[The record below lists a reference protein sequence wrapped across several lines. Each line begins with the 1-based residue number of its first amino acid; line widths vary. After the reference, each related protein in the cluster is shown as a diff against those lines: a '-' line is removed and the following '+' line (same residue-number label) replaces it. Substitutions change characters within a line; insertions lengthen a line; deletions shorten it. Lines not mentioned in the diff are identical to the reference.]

1 MKTTT
6 AIKNLEE
13 VARADKAVRGKNWKL
28 TAEWRLIMEALQ
40 GREYN
45 GYFYHKKDG
54 IIRPCY
60 YSGSGRFTS
69 KQDHTAGVR
78 YLLERAN
85 IRFTL
90 TNDAPRGSETGNLIK
105 LTHIEFGTL

>member
-13 VARADKAVRGKNWKL
+13 VARADKAVRGKNWKF
-28 TAEWRLIMEALQ
+28 TAEWRLIMQALSDRNWRKGQ
-40 GREYN
+40 
-45 GYFYHKKDG
+45 
-54 IIRPCY
+54 IRPCY
-60 YSGSGRFTS
+60 YSWNGRFTS

-78 YLLERAN
+78 YLLNRAK
-85 IRFTL
+85 IRFTE

-105 LTHIEFGTL
+105 LTHIEF

>member
-13 VARADKAVRGKNWKL
+13 VARADRAVRGKNWKL
-28 TAEWRLIMEALQ
+28 TAEWRLIMQALKPDAFLLAYK
-40 GREYN
+40 RAN
-45 GYFYHKKDG
+45 

-60 YSGSGRFTS
+60 YTGSGRFTS

-78 YLLERAN
+78 YLLERAK
-85 IRFTL
+85 IRFTE
-90 TNDAPRGSETGNLIK
+90 TNDAPRGSETGNLIT
-105 LTHIEFGTL
+105 LTHIEY

>member
-28 TAEWRLIMEALQ
+28 TAEWRLVMEALNPLSWRKEQ
-40 GREYN
+40 
-45 GYFYHKKDG
+45 
-54 IIRPCY
+54 IRPCY
-60 YSGSGRFTS
+60 YSGSGRFTT

-78 YLLERAN
+78 YLLNRAK
-85 IRFTL
+85 IRFTE

-105 LTHIEFGTL
+105 LTHIEFGKL

>member
-28 TAEWRLIMEALQ
+28 TAEWRLIMEALNPS
-40 GREYN
+40 E
-45 GYFYHKKDG
+45 FALKWHKG
-54 IIRPCY
+54 QIRPCY

-78 YLLERAN
+78 YLLERAK

>member
-28 TAEWRLIMEALQ
+28 TAEWRLIMEALSDSYWRK
-40 GREYN
+40 G
-45 GYFYHKKDG
+45 K
-54 IIRPCY
+54 IRPCY

-78 YLLERAN
+78 YLLERAK

>member
-1 MKTTT
+1 MKTST

-13 VARADKAVRGKNWKL
+13 VARTDKAVHGKNWKL
-28 TAEWRLIMEALQ
+28 TAEWRLIMEALNPS
-40 GREYN
+40 EIALKW
-45 GYFYHKKDG
+45 HKG
-54 IIRPCY
+54 VIRPCY
-60 YSGSGRFTS
+60 YSESGRFTS

-78 YLLERAN
+78 YLLERAK

-105 LTHIEFGTL
+105 LTHIEF